1 MNCKVIAHSQYRA
14 AALHRVPV
22 QTTMKIFTKKRVVLA
37 LGLLL
42 AGVATAAYLHSK
54 QEKPLTESIYR
65 TVLVDSGNLTQ
76 TVTATGTINPVALI
90 NVGSQVSGT
99 VVELKADFNDHVKKG
114 QVLLKLD
121 PTIFNAQIRQVEA
134 SVASA
139 QASMRLAQANFERNV
154 RLVGQNYIS
163 ALTLDQSRR
172 ELDVAKANVK
182 LAEAQLARS
191 QADLDNSVI
200 RAPIDGVIIKRTIDL
215 GQTVAASFTTPNLF
229 QIARDLTKMQIDTS
243 VSEADV
249 GALKDGQPARFV
261 VDAYPDREFDASMR
275 QFRLA
280 ANVVQNVVTY
290 NVVLDVENRQE
301 LLKPG
306 MTAQVRLVVG
316 NRENVLR
323 IPTAALR
330 FRLSDAELEKELKK
344 QKAAAKPDK
353 QPAIP
358 APADEDDLSFRSKSE
373 TARQFKIY
381 KLDAKNEAVPVDIKI
396 GLSNFRFTEVTGGD
410 LKKGDKV
417 ITRAMTGQGKIE

>member
-1 MNCKVIAHSQYRA
+1 
-14 AALHRVPV
+14 
-22 QTTMKIFTKKRVVLA
+22 MKIFTKKRVVLA
-37 LGLLL
+37 LGLVL
-42 AGVATAAYLHSK
+42 AGVATAAYMQSK
-54 QEKPLTESIYR
+54 KEKPIPEAKYR
-65 TVLVDSGNLTQ
+65 TTAVDSGNLTQ

-139 QASMRLAQANFERNV
+139 QASMRLAQANFERNQ
-154 RLVGQNYIS
+154 RLVGQNYVS

-200 RAPIDGVIIKRTIDL
+200 RAPIDGVVIKRTIDL

-290 NVVLDVENRQE
+290 NVVLDVENKQE

-306 MTAQVRLVVG
+306 MTAQVRLVIG
-316 NRENVLR
+316 QRENVLR

-330 FRLSDAELEKELKK
+330 FRLSDAEIEKELKK
-344 QKAAAKPDK
+344 QKAAGKPDK
-353 QPAIP
+353 AAAVPP
-358 APADEDDLSFRSKSE
+358 PADDDDLSFRSKSE

-417 ITRAMTGQGKIE
+417 ITRALAGQGKTE

>member
-1 MNCKVIAHSQYRA
+1 
-14 AALHRVPV
+14 
-22 QTTMKIFTKKRVVLA
+22 MKILTKKRVVLA
-37 LGLLL
+37 LGLVL
-42 AGVATAAYLHSK
+42 AGAATAAYLQSK
-54 QEKPLTESIYR
+54 KEKPIPDSLYR
-65 TVLVDSGNLTQ
+65 TAAVDNGNITQ

-99 VVELKADFNDHVKKG
+99 VVELNADFNDHVKKG

-121 PTIFNAQIRQVEA
+121 PTIFDAQIRQGEA

-139 QASMRLAQANFERNV
+139 AASMRLAQSNFDRNV
-154 RLVGQNYIS
+154 RLVAQNYVS
-163 ALTLDQSRR
+163 TLTLEQSRR
-172 ELDVAKANVK
+172 ELDVARANVK

-191 QADLDNSVI
+191 KADLANSVI

-215 GQTVAASFTTPNLF
+215 GQTVAASFNTPNLF
-229 QIARDLTKMQIDTS
+229 QIARDLTKMQIDTN

-249 GALKDGQPARFV
+249 GALKAGQPARFV
-261 VDAYPDREFDASMR
+261 VDAYPDREFDATMR

-290 NVVLDVENRQE
+290 NVVLDVENKQE

-316 NRENVLR
+316 SRQNVLR

-330 FRLSDAELEKELKK
+330 FRLSDEELEKERKK
-344 QKAAAKPDK
+344 RVAANGGKPE
-353 QPAIP
+353 PLP
-358 APADEDDLSFRSKSE
+358 PPPADEDDLSFRSKSE
-373 TARQFKIY
+373 AQRQFKIY
-381 KLDAKNEAVPVDIKI
+381 KLDARNAAVPVDVKA
-396 GLSNFRFTEVTGGD
+396 GLSNYRYTEVVAGD

-417 ITRAMTGQGKIE
+417 VTRTLAPAKTE

>member
-1 MNCKVIAHSQYRA
+1 MTILTQKRA
-14 AALHRVPV
+14 VP
-22 QTTMKIFTKKRVVLA
+22 A
-37 LGLLL
+37 LGVVL
-42 AGVATAAYLHSK
+42 AGVALAAWLYSK
-54 QEKPLTESIYR
+54 KEQPLPASTYR
-65 TVLVDSGNLTQ
+65 TVAVDSGNLTQ

-99 VVELKADFNDHVKKG
+99 VIELKADFNDHVKKG

-139 QASMRLAQANFERNV
+139 EASLRLAQANFERNE
-154 RLVGQNYIS
+154 RLVGQNYVS

-172 ELDVAKANVK
+172 ELDVATANVK
-182 LAEAQLARS
+182 LAEAQLARA
-191 QADLDNSVI
+191 QADLNNSVI
-200 RAPIDGVIIKRTIDL
+200 RAPIDGVVIKRTIDL

-261 VDAYPDREFDASMR
+261 VDAYPDREFGASMR

-280 ANVVQNVVTY
+280 PNVVANVVTY
-290 NVVLDVENRQE
+290 NVVLDVENKQE

-330 FRLSDAELEKELKK
+330 FRLPDEEAEKELKK
-344 QKAAAKPDK
+344 QKAASAGKPE
-353 QPAIP
+353 QVAS
-358 APADEDDLSFRSKSE
+358 AAADEDDLSFHSKNE
-373 TARQFKIY
+373 AARQFKIY
-381 KLDAKNEAVPVDIKI
+381 KLDARNQAVPVDIRI
-396 GLSNFRFTEVTGGD
+396 GLSNFRYTEVLGGD

-417 ITRAMTGQGKIE
+417 VTRALIAQGKPE

>member
-1 MNCKVIAHSQYRA
+1 
-14 AALHRVPV
+14 
-22 QTTMKIFTKKRVVLA
+22 MKIFTKKRVLVAIA
-37 LGLLL
+37 LLV
-42 AGVATAAYLHSK
+42 VAAAAAAYLQSK
-54 QEKPLTESIYR
+54 KEKPVPESKYR
-65 TVLVDSGNLTQ
+65 SAVVDSGNITQ

-121 PTIFNAQIRQVEA
+121 PTIFNAQIRQVDA
-134 SVASA
+134 SLASA
-139 QASMRLAQANFERNV
+139 QASMRLAQSNFERNQ
-154 RLVGQNYIS
+154 RLVAQNYVS
-163 ALTLDQSRR
+163 TLTLDQSRR
-172 ELDVAKANVK
+172 ELDVARANIK
-182 LAEAQLARS
+182 LADAQLARA
-191 QADLDNSVI
+191 QADLNNSVI

-249 GALKDGQPARFV
+249 GALKDGQAARFV

-280 ANVVQNVVTY
+280 PNVVQNVVTY
-290 NVVLDVENRQE
+290 NVVLDVENKQE

-316 NRENVLR
+316 NRDNVLR

-330 FRLSDAELEKELKK
+330 FRLSDEELEKEAKKLKDK
-344 QKAAAKPDK
+344 GGKPEPATVAA
-353 QPAIP
+353 
-358 APADEDDLSFRSKSE
+358 ADEDDLAFRSKNE
-373 TARQFKIY
+373 AARQYKIY
-381 KLDAKNEAVPVDIKI
+381 KLDARNQAVPADIKI
-396 GLSNFRFTEVTGGD
+396 GLSNFRYTEVIAGD

-417 ITRAMTGQGKIE
+417 VTRALAPQGKNE

>member
-1 MNCKVIAHSQYRA
+1 MTILTQKRA
-14 AALHRVPV
+14 VP
-22 QTTMKIFTKKRVVLA
+22 A
-37 LGLLL
+37 LGVVL
-42 AGVATAAYLHSK
+42 AGVALAAWLYSK
-54 QEKPLTESIYR
+54 KEQPLPASTYR
-65 TVLVDSGNLTQ
+65 TVAVDSGNLTQ

-99 VVELKADFNDHVKKG
+99 VIELKADFNDHVKKG

-139 QASMRLAQANFERNV
+139 EASLRLAQANFERNE
-154 RLVGQNYIS
+154 RLVGQNYVS

-172 ELDVAKANVK
+172 ELDVATANVK
-182 LAEAQLARS
+182 LAEAQLARA
-191 QADLDNSVI
+191 QADLNNSVI
-200 RAPIDGVIIKRTIDL
+200 RAPIDGVVIKRTIDL

-280 ANVVQNVVTY
+280 PNVVANVVTY
-290 NVVLDVENRQE
+290 NVVLDVENKQE

-316 NRENVLR
+316 KRDNVLR

-330 FRLSDAELEKELKK
+330 FRLPDEEAGKELKK
-344 QKAAAKPDK
+344 QKAASAGKPE
-353 QPAIP
+353 QVAST
-358 APADEDDLSFRSKSE
+358 AADEDDLSFYSKNE
-373 TARQFKIY
+373 AARQFKIY
-381 KLDAKNEAVPVDIKI
+381 KLDARNQAVPVDIRI
-396 GLSNFRFTEVTGGD
+396 GLSNFRYTEVLGGD

-417 ITRAMTGQGKIE
+417 VTRALIAQGKPE

>member
-1 MNCKVIAHSQYRA
+1 
-14 AALHRVPV
+14 
-22 QTTMKIFTKKRVVLA
+22 MKILTKKRVVLA
-37 LGLLL
+37 LGLAI
-42 AGVATAAYLHSK
+42 AGAATAAWMHSK
-54 QEKPLTESIYR
+54 KEKPIPDSLYR
-65 TVLVDSGNLTQ
+65 TAAVDSGNITQ

-99 VVELKADFNDHVKKG
+99 VVELNADFNDHVKKG

-121 PTIFNAQIRQVEA
+121 PTIFDAQIRQGEA

-139 QASMRLAQANFERNV
+139 TASMRLAQSNFDRNV
-154 RLVGQNYIS
+154 RLVAQNYVS
-163 ALTLDQSRR
+163 TLTLEQSRR

-191 QADLDNSVI
+191 RADLSNSVI
-200 RAPIDGVIIKRTIDL
+200 RAPIDGVVIKRTIDL
-215 GQTVAASFTTPNLF
+215 GQTVAASFNTPNLF
-229 QIARDLTKMQIDTS
+229 QIARDLTKMQIDTN

-249 GALKDGQPARFV
+249 GALKTGQPARFV
-261 VDAYPDREFDASMR
+261 VDAYPDREFAATMR

-290 NVVLDVENRQE
+290 NVVLDVENKQE

-316 NRENVLR
+316 SRENVLR

-330 FRLSDAELEKELKK
+330 FRLSDEELEKERKK
-344 QKAAAKPDK
+344 RKAANGGKPE
-353 QPAIP
+353 PVLP
-358 APADEDDLSFRSKSE
+358 PPADEDDLSFRSKSE
-373 TARQFKIY
+373 SQRQFKIY
-381 KLDAKNEAVPVDIKI
+381 KLDARNAAVPVDVKV
-396 GLSNFRFTEVTGGD
+396 GLSNYRYTEVVAGE

-417 ITRAMTGQGKIE
+417 VTRTLTPAKAE

>member
-1 MNCKVIAHSQYRA
+1 
-14 AALHRVPV
+14 
-22 QTTMKIFTKKRVVLA
+22 MKIFTKKRVVVA

-42 AGVATAAYLHSK
+42 CAAAGAAWLHSK
-54 QEKPLTESIYR
+54 KEKPLPESKYR
-65 TVLVDSGNLTQ
+65 TVAVDTGNLTQ

-139 QASMRLAQANFERNV
+139 QASMRLAQANFARNE
-154 RLVGQNYIS
+154 RLVGQNYVS

-172 ELDVAKANVK
+172 ELDVARANVK

-200 RAPIDGVIIKRTIDL
+200 RAPIDGVVIKRTIDL

-280 ANVVQNVVTY
+280 ANVVANVVTY
-290 NVVLDVENRQE
+290 NVVLDVENKQE

-330 FRLSDAELEKELKK
+330 FRLSDEEIEKELKK
-344 QKAAAKPDK
+344 QKAASAGKPQKTAADTPS
-353 QPAIP
+353 PAE
-358 APADEDDLSFRSKSE
+358 DDDLSFHSKNE
-373 TARQFKIY
+373 AARQFKIY
-381 KLDAKNEAVPVDIKI
+381 KLDARNQAVPVDIKI
-396 GLSNFRFTEVTGGD
+396 GLSNFRYTEVLGGD

-417 ITRAMTGQGKIE
+417 VTRALIAQGKSE

>member
-1 MNCKVIAHSQYRA
+1 M
-14 AALHRVPV
+14 ALHRVQV
-22 QTTMKIFTKKRVVLA
+22 QTTMKIFTKKKILLA
-37 LGLLL
+37 TGLLL
-42 AGVATAAYLHSK
+42 AGVATAAYIQSK
-54 QEKPLTESIYR
+54 KEKPIPDAKFR
-65 TVLVDSGNLTQ
+65 TTVVDSGNITQ

-139 QASMRLAQANFERNV
+139 HASMRLAQANFDRNQ
-154 RLVGQNYIS
+154 RLVAQNYVS

-172 ELDVAKANVK
+172 ELDVAKANIK

-261 VDAYPDREFDASMR
+261 VDAYPEREFDASMR

-280 ANVVQNVVTY
+280 ANVVANVVTY
-290 NVVLDVENRQE
+290 NVVLDVENKQE

-330 FRLSDAELEKELKK
+330 FRLSDEEVEKELKK
-344 QKAAAKPDK
+344 QKAATAGKPEK
-353 QPAIP
+353 AEP
-358 APADEDDLSFRSKSE
+358 APAEEDDLSFRSKSE
-373 TARQFKIY
+373 TARQYKVY
-381 KLDAKNEAVPVDIKI
+381 KLDAKNQAVPVDIKI
-396 GLSNFRFTEVTGGD
+396 GLSNFRFTEVVSGD
-410 LKKGDKV
+410 LKKGDKIV
-417 ITRAMTGQGKIE
+417 TRALLAQGKAE